1 MKKTDLNW
9 ETPILGVIG
18 GMGPMA
24 TELFYKMIIEKTPVT
39 CDQEHLDTIIL
50 GHASMPDRTA
60 AILSKNPFISK
71 CIKKTPL
78 HSGGVF
84 LIEMENERNVS
95 PVSAHAFNN
104 EKPPCFRRVVGGCRK
119 TIVFRAASRSK
130 PRFRSN
136 SEEKPRPDGHIF
148 SSLV

>member
-60 AILSKNPFISK
+60 AILSKDPQRIRETAQKMLSDAKTLETLGADCIAVTCNTAHYFVDQIADQVSIPFIHM
-71 CIKKTPL
+71 IKETAKAAAAACPAKR
-78 HSGGVF
+78 SVF
-84 LIEMENERNVS
+84 
-95 PVSAHAFNN
+95 
-104 EKPPCFRRVVGGCRK
+104 
-119 TIVFRAASRSK
+119 SRQTAQ
-130 PRFRSN
+130 
-136 SEEKPRPDGHIF
+136 SELSFIKR
-148 SSLV
+148 L

>member
-1 MKKTDLNW
+1 MKKPDLNW

-60 AILSKNPFISK
+60 AILSKDPQRIRETAQK
-71 CIKKTPL
+71 CCLMPRRWKRWAQT
-78 HSGGVF
+78 
-84 LIEMENERNVS
+84 VS
-95 PVSAHAFNN
+95 
-104 EKPPCFRRVVGGCRK
+104 R
-119 TIVFRAASRSK
+119 
-130 PRFRSN
+130 
-136 SEEKPRPDGHIF
+136 
-148 SSLV
+148 